1 MNKLNFQQVRNLKT
15 LSQMPNMANTLTGW
29 ETSITLEVVT
39 QDITSDGNGVFTTEQ
54 VTFLGVVQPLRTEQL
69 ELKPEGQRSWEWL
82 WIHAKVGTLNL
93 HTADKIL
100 FNSKT
105 YKIEGVKDY
114 SLNGYVEYELVRD
127 YETIP
132 ETLPTDTTTTT
143 TTTEPTT

>member
-1 MNKLNFQQVRNLKT
+1 MNKLNFQQVRNLKA
-15 LSQMPNMANTLTGW
+15 LSQIPNMSQTLTGW
-29 ETSITLEVVT
+29 EVPLTLVKVI
-39 QDITSDGNGVFTTEQ
+39 QDIVDGDASFTTEQ

-82 WIHAKVGTLNL
+82 WIHAKSGTLNL

-105 YKIEGVKDY
+105 YKVEGVKDY
-114 SLNGYVEYELVRD
+114 SLNGFVEYELVRD

-132 ETLPTDTTTTT
+132 ETLPTDTTT
-143 TTTEPTT
+143 EPTT

>member
-1 MNKLNFQQVRNLKT
+1 MNKLNFSKLKNINSYLSFPNMSQT
-15 LSQMPNMANTLTGW
+15 LSGW
-29 ETSITLEVVT
+29 EVPLTLVKVI
-39 QDITSDGNGVFTTEQ
+39 QDIVDGDASFTTEQ

-82 WIHAKVGTLNL
+82 WIHAKSGTLNL

-105 YKIEGVKDY
+105 YKVEGVKDY
-114 SLNGYVEYELVRD
+114 SLNGFVEYELVRD

-132 ETLPTDTTTTT
+132 ETLPTDTTT
-143 TTTEPTT
+143 EPTT

>member
-1 MNKLNFQQVRNLKT
+1 MNKLNFQQVRNLKA
-15 LSQMPNMANTLTGW
+15 LSQIPNMSQTLTGW
-29 ETSITLEVVT
+29 GVPLTLVKVI
-39 QDITSDGNGVFTTEQ
+39 QDIVDGDASFTTEQ

-82 WIHAKVGTLNL
+82 WIHAKSGTLNL

-105 YKIEGVKDY
+105 YKVEGVKDY
-114 SLNGYVEYELVRD
+114 SLNGFVEYELVRD

-132 ETLPTDTTTTT
+132 ETLPTDTTT
-143 TTTEPTT
+143 EPTT

>member
-1 MNKLNFQQVRNLKT
+1 MNKFNFQSIKNLKAF
-15 LSQMPNMANTLTGW
+15 SQMPNMSNTLTGW
-29 ETSITLEVVT
+29 ETSITLEIVS
-39 QDITSDGNGVFTTEQ
+39 QDVTSDGEATFTTQQ

-82 WIHAKVGTLNL
+82 WIHAKSGTLNL

-105 YKIEGVKDY
+105 YKVEGVKDY
-114 SLNGYVEYELVRD
+114 SLNGFVEYELVRD

-132 ETLPTDTTTTT
+132 ATLPTDSDTTTTT
-143 TTTEPTT
+143 T

>member
-82 WIHAKVGTLNL
+82 WIHAKAGTLNL

-143 TTTEPTT
+143 TTIETTT